1 MDMLDASRK
10 EISELLDRVETVD
23 GHPGFSEHKEVRLGG
38 APDANAAAWGSD
50 GHLQVVAVAVARR
63 SGEGR
68 HWSLEVAVDPQA
80 RTAAVER
87 RGLARAT
94 ALVPDGDEHSVWTWR
109 EPQLRAAQALGYR
122 EVRRLL
128 RMEVDL
134 RRVPA
139 AAAPPGVTIDPI
151 DPATDI
157 EGIIAVN
164 NRAFAGHREAAAM
177 DRASLD
183 GQMNLP
189 WYDPRGFLVARS
201 GGRVAGFSWTKQH
214 PEGVG
219 EIVGEIYVVAVDPAW
234 RGRGL
239 GRTLVT
245 SGFASLAVRG
255 ARAGMVWVDEGNES
269 AVELY
274 RSLGM
279 ETTFVSRELEP
290 GPVPGSPR

>member
-1 MDMLDASRK
+1 MEMLDASRK
-10 EISELLDRVETVD
+10 EISALLDRVETVD
-23 GHPGFSEHKEVRLGG
+23 AHPGFSEYKEVRLGG
-38 APDANAAAWGSD
+38 APDANAAAWGSG

-63 SGEGR
+63 RAGGR

-87 RGLARAT
+87 QGLARAA
-94 ALVPDGDEHSVWTWR
+94 ALVPDGDGHSVWIWR

-134 RRVPA
+134 GRVPA
-139 AAAPPGVTIDPI
+139 AAVPPGVTIDPI

-189 WYDPRGFLVARS
+189 WYDARGFLVARS
-201 GGRVAGFSWTKQH
+201 GERVAGFSWTKQH
-214 PEGVG
+214 PER
-219 EIVGEIYVVAVDPAW
+219 VGEIYVVAVDPAW
-234 RGRGL
+234 KGRGL

-255 ARAGMVWVDEGNES
+255 ARAGMVWVDEQNES

-290 GPVPGSPR
+290 GLVA